1 MRISDWSS
9 DVCSSDLYVCR
20 TTGFRFGA
28 FAYSTDVVTLDDRAF
43 AMLDGVDTWVVGC
56 LREAPHPCHAH
67 LPRVLEWVDR
77 LKPRRPNLTPM
88 THRIDYRTLIARL
101 QLGRASCRESG
112 CQYV

>member
-9 DVCSSDLYVCR
+9 DVCSSDHYVCR

-77 LKPRRPNLTPM
+77 LKPRRTILTHM
-88 THRIDYRTLIARL
+88 NHLIDYRTLDRKSTRL
-101 QLGRASCRESG
+101 NSSH
-112 CQYV
+112 